1 MLSPKEA
8 EMIETATTPRQRQ
21 AFDAAHEARG
31 AVLRDGLRWVFSHL
45 HVPLRFDAFR
55 TLTAPSR

>member
-1 MLSPKEA
+1 
-8 EMIETATTPRQRQ
+8 MIETATTPRQRQ
-21 AFDAAHEARG
+21 AFDAAHEACG